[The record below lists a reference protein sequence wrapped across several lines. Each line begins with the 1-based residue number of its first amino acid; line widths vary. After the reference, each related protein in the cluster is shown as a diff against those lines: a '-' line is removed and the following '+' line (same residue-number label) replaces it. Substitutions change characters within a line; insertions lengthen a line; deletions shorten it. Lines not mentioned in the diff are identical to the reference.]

1 MPRERRYPW
10 AVTLRL
16 LGALLIA
23 TAVVTAPSASHA
35 QPRRELPRAVERVDL
50 KRYAGLWY
58 EVARLPNAQEK
69 HCVGDVTLRYM
80 MRDAGHLD
88 VVTSCRTSD
97 GKVRET
103 RGVGRTPGGTSSG
116 RLEIRYAPAFFSFI
130 PSVWKDHW
138 ILGLGPDYTWTVV
151 GMPSRDRL
159 WILSRLPE
167 MSRLSYQQAL
177 EVADGNGFDIRQ
189 LVKTPTGQVTPVP
202 PSPQ

>member
-1 MPRERRYPW
+1 VP
-10 AVTLRL
+10 LRL

-23 TAVVTAPSASHA
+23 TAVVTAPAPSRA
-35 QPRRELPRAVERVDL
+35 QPRRPPPRAVQKVDL
-50 KRYAGLWY
+50 KRYAGRWY

-69 HCVGDVTLRYM
+69 HCVGDITVRFTT
-80 MRDAGHLD
+80 RDDGRMD
-88 VVTSCRTSD
+88 VVTSCRTAD
-97 GKVRET
+97 GKMRET
-103 RGVGRTPGGTSSG
+103 RGVGRTRGGASSG

-130 PSVWKDHW
+130 PRVWKDHW

-151 GMPSRDRL
+151 GMPSRDHL

-167 MSRLSYQQAL
+167 MSASSYQQAL
-177 EVADGNGFDIRQ
+177 EIADGNGFDIRQ